1 MAKTKKVGIVGGGR
15 FGLTLA
21 EALAANGID
30 VTLVDRDW
38 NIVQGFA
45 DSPIR
50 AIQGDATNPGVLRD
64 AGFAECDIAVVAI
77 GSAME
82 ASTLAT
88 INCKDL
94 KVPRVVAKASSAVHG
109 RILSRIGADN
119 VVYPDR
125 DRAYRL
131 AESILHRNPIDFYA
145 IADGYS
151 VAEVA
156 VPPALAGKS
165 LAEGNVRQA
174 YGITV
179 LSVRRVSGDES
190 RPRETIIP
198 TGAEVLRADDR
209 LVVFGSDK
217 DLAPLAD

>member
-1 MAKTKKVGIVGGGR
+1 MKKTKVGIVGGGR
-15 FGLTLA
+15 FGMTLA
-21 EALAANGID
+21 QSLASNGVD
-30 VTLVDRDW
+30 VTLVDADW
-38 NIVQGFA
+38 NVVQSLA

-50 AIQGDATNPGVLRD
+50 ALQGDATNPVVLRD
-64 AGFAECDIAVVAI
+64 ADFGSCDIAGVAI
-77 GSAME
+77 GSQLE

-94 KVPRVVAKASSAVHG
+94 KIPRVVAKAASAVHG
-109 RILSRIGADN
+109 RILARIGADN

-131 AESILHRNPIDFYA
+131 AESILHRNPIDVFS
-145 IADGYS
+145 IADGYA

-156 VPPALAGKS
+156 VPPSLAGKS

-198 TGAEVLRADDR
+198 TGSEVLQADDR

>member
-21 EALAANGID
+21 EALAANGLD

-198 TGAEVLRADDR
+198 TGSEVLQADDR

>member
-1 MAKTKKVGIVGGGR
+1 MKKTKVGIIGGGK
-15 FGLTLA
+15 FGSTLA
-21 EALAANGID
+21 ESLAANGAD
-30 VTLVDRDW
+30 VTLIDRNWD
-38 NIVQGFA
+38 IVQSFA
-45 DSPIR
+45 ESPVR
-50 AIQGDATNPGVLRD
+50 SIQGDATNPGVLRD
-64 AGFAECDIAVVAI
+64 AGFENCDIAVVAI

-94 KVPRVVAKASSAVHG
+94 KVPRVVAKAASAVHG
-109 RILSRIGADN
+109 RILARIGADN

-131 AESILHRNPIDFYA
+131 AESILHRNPIDVFS

-174 YGITV
+174 FGITV
-179 LSVRRVSGDES
+179 LSVRRVTGDAT

-198 TGAEVLRADDR
+198 TGSEVLRADDR

>member
-198 TGAEVLRADDR
+198 TGSEVLQADDR

>member
-1 MAKTKKVGIVGGGR
+1 MKKTKVGIVGGGR
-15 FGLTLA
+15 FGMTLA
-21 EALAANGID
+21 QSLASNGVD
-30 VTLVDRDW
+30 VTLVDADW
-38 NIVQGFA
+38 NVVQSLA

-50 AIQGDATNPGVLRD
+50 ALQGDATNPVVLRD
-64 AGFAECDIAVVAI
+64 ADFGSCDIAVVAI
-77 GSAME
+77 GSQLE

-94 KVPRVVAKASSAVHG
+94 KIPRVVAKAGSALHG
-109 RILSRIGADN
+109 RVLSRVGADN

-125 DRAYRL
+125 DRAYRR

-156 VPPALAGKS
+156 VPAALAGKS

-198 TGAEVLRADDR
+198 TGSEVLRADDR

>member
-156 VPPALAGKS
+156 VPPALAG
-165 LAEGNVRQA
+165 
-174 YGITV
+174 
-179 LSVRRVSGDES
+179 
-190 RPRETIIP
+190 
-198 TGAEVLRADDR
+198 
-209 LVVFGSDK
+209 SDT
-217 DLAPLAD
+217 

>member
-1 MAKTKKVGIVGGGR
+1 MAKKRKIGIVGGGR

-21 EALAANGID
+21 EALAANGLD

-38 NIVQGFA
+38 NIVQGLA

-50 AIQGDATNPGVLRD
+50 AIQGDAANPGVLRD
-64 AGFAECDIAVVAI
+64 AGFADCDIAVVAI

-109 RILSRIGADN
+109 RILARIGADN

-131 AESILHRNPIDFYA
+131 AESILHRNPIDVFS

-151 VAEVA
+151 VAEIS
-156 VPPALAGKS
+156 VPAPLAGKS

-174 YGITV
+174 YGVTV
-179 LSVRRVSGDES
+179 LSVRRVTGDET

-198 TGAEVLRADDR
+198 TGAEVLQADDR
-209 LVVFGSDK
+209 LVVFGSDQA
-217 DLAPLAD
+217 LASLAD

>member
-1 MAKTKKVGIVGGGR
+1 MKKTKVGIVGGGR
-15 FGLTLA
+15 FGMTLA
-21 EALAANGID
+21 QSLASNGVD
-30 VTLVDRDW
+30 VTLVDADW
-38 NIVQGFA
+38 NVVQSLA

-50 AIQGDATNPGVLRD
+50 ALQGDATNPVVLRD
-64 AGFAECDIAVVAI
+64 ADFGSCDIAVVAI
-77 GSAME
+77 GSALE

-94 KVPRVVAKASSAVHG
+94 RIPRVVAKAGSALHG
-109 RILSRIGADN
+109 RVLARVGADN

-156 VPPALAGKS
+156 VPAALAGKS

-174 YGITV
+174 YGVTV
-179 LSVRRVSGDES
+179 LSVRRV
-190 RPRETIIP
+190 T
-198 TGAEVLRADDR
+198 AD
-209 LVVFGSDK
+209 
-217 DLAPLAD
+217 

>member
-1 MAKTKKVGIVGGGR
+1 MKKTKVGIVGGGR
-15 FGLTLA
+15 FGMTLA
-21 EALAANGID
+21 QSLASNGVD
-30 VTLVDRDW
+30 VTLVDADW
-38 NIVQGFA
+38 NVVQSLA

-50 AIQGDATNPGVLRD
+50 ALQGDATNPVVLRD
-64 AGFAECDIAVVAI
+64 ADFGPCDIAVVAI
-77 GSAME
+77 GSALE

-94 KVPRVVAKASSAVHG
+94 KIPRVVAKAASAVHG
-109 RILSRIGADN
+109 RILARIGADN

-131 AESILHRNPIDFYA
+131 AESILHRNPIDVFS

-156 VPPALAGKS
+156 VPPSLAGKS

-174 YGITV
+174 FGITV
-179 LSVRRVSGDES
+179 LSVRRVTGDES

-198 TGAEVLRADDR
+198 TGSEVLQADDR